1 MQIMSDGRAELFS
14 TWPICPRIPI
24 CPSIAVCP
32 GCREGRPCPRM
43 SQDIFRCP
51 RTPPLLA
58 VPAGCLKSE
67 MRCSFKNSKSEVQC
81 LTHEQAN
88 VFASLDHPRQAS
100 MAQSIGTGDKKTANG
115 PLTSDHSR
123 QASMAQ
129 ASCIGDAYKRR
140 W

>member
-1 MQIMSDGRAELFS
+1 
-14 TWPICPRIPI
+14 
-24 CPSIAVCP
+24 
-32 GCREGRPCPRM
+32 
-43 SQDIFRCP
+43 
-51 RTPPLLA
+51 
-58 VPAGCLKSE
+58 
-67 MRCSFKNSKSEVQC
+67 MRCSFKDSKSEVQR

-100 MAQSIGTGDKKTANG
+100 MAQSSCTGDKNKPANG

-129 ASCIGDAYKRR
+129 ASCIGDAYKRQ